1 MKLERTTF
9 ESSRAAEYF
18 DARAPDPNGAAPYSV
33 GTSFTCLPSTGILGP
48 IT

>member
-9 ESSRAAEYF
+9 ESSRVEVLGG
-18 DARAPDPNGAAPYSV
+18 ARAPDPNGAAPYSV
-33 GTSFTCLPSTGILGP
+33 GASFTCLPSTGILGP